1 MTRLTFILLLA
12 VVTVINAGA
21 ADSGTNIVN
30 YPRVSS
36 LSTNSFFVATDQNR
50 TTNKTV
56 SILASN
62 YVTQAQM
69 SVATNAL
76 GGVMATDAEVA
87 AAIAAHAAL
96 SDTLAELEAIFG
108 VNLLTSTEGDAAYSP
123 LTIDAS
129 GFNGNLTTSDNTLQE
144 VAQALDDLTGVGGSF
159 DGLTLDYNELAVSPT
174 STLELSW
181 NTNMN
186 SATLT
191 EAVTVTFT
199 DTPASGKSASIYLM
213 AHGDFNVG
221 ADVTWTGNTN
231 RVTSSTIN
239 LYEFSRVNGTNYG
252 ALLTRQVSTNEVQSY
267 STLLT
272 DFAALQTYAQNLSF
286 NNLDGTATIE
296 QIPYADDGEI
306 DAEKVVRSDDSR
318 LNANPFTILGYDT
331 TTNDTVKEFSG
342 WSLAIG
348 TNEVIHAKAEVFF
361 GGTTNTDRGGFT
373 IVGEASRTGTGALT
387 VHTGTTNISRIGT
400 TTDRDAYFDANG
412 NTFVLKLKGPAG
424 TTANWGV
431 DGRYRTITNGMDTV
445 AASSNTLTNGLVAY
459 WKMDEVADGTTP
471 VDRTDSW
478 VNGITLVDTAAAT
491 DDNPGK
497 LGNAAEF
504 ETGESN
510 TMAVATDHASL
521 DFTSS
526 FSVSLWARKETA
538 SVLEYLVSKW
548 NTGSQRSWNINCSAA
563 NVFGFAMSTDGGN
576 TAVVT
581 ASATTFGSVTINTY
595 YHIVATFDDTANEMK
610 IYVNGTPDTA
620 TQTGTPFNSTQP
632 VKVSGHTTTSSL
644 FDGRIDE
651 VAIWN
656 RAITSAEVAELYNSG
671 TGYEI
676 PLN

>member
-1 MTRLTFILLLA
+1 MLMKKLIVLTLISAVSAFGAQKKISELDAASTVTTNVYVATIVGDDATSTNYETMKIAAGLLLYGFL
-12 VVTVINAGA
+12 TNNTTLYFYMDGGVIKGY
-21 ADSGTNIVN
+21 STNIASAQITSLDATKLTGTIDTNRYSSQVILKDQVDSQAEFED
-30 YPRVSS
+30 RVGW
-36 LSTNSFFVATDQNR
+36 T
-50 TTNKTV
+50 
-56 SILASN
+56 
-62 YVTQAQM
+62 
-69 SVATNAL
+69 
-76 GGVMATDAEVA
+76 
-87 AAIAAHAAL
+87 IAA
-96 SDTLAELEAIFG
+96 G
-108 VNLLTSTEGDAAYSP
+108 
-123 LTIDAS
+123 
-129 GFNGNLTTSDNTLQE
+129 
-144 VAQALDDLTGVGGSF
+144 F
-159 DGLTLDYNELAVSPT
+159 DGLTHDYNELAAAPT
-174 STLELSW
+174 STLALSW

-213 AHGDFNVG
+213 THGDFNVG
-221 ADVTWTGNTN
+221 ADVIWTGNTN

-252 ALLTRQVSTNEVQSY
+252 ALLTRQISTNEVQSY

-272 DFAALQTYAQNLSF
+272 DFAALQIYAQNLSF

-306 DAEKVVRSDDSR
+306 SSEKVVRADDSR
-318 LNANPFTILGYDT
+318 LNSSPNTILEYYQ
-331 TTNDTVKEFSG
+331 TTNDTVYSS
-342 WSLAIG
+342 WSVGVG
-348 TNEVIHAKAEVFF
+348 TNEMIHAKAEVWF
-361 GGTTNTDRGGFT
+361 GAYTNTDRGGFT
-373 IVGEASRTGTGALT
+373 IVGEASRSTTNDL
-387 VHTGTTNISRIGT
+387 VLHTGITNISTMGT
-400 TTDRDAYFDANG
+400 TSGRDAYFDVSGTN
-412 NTFVLKLKGPAG
+412 FLLKLKGPN
-424 TTANWGV
+424 TIVNWRV
-431 DGRYRTITNGMDTV
+431 DGRYGVLTNADTT
-445 AASSNTLTNGLVAY
+445 ATPPSSNTLTNGLVAY
-459 WKMDEVADGTTP
+459 WKMDEAADGTTP

-478 VNGITLVDTAAAT
+478 GGYTLIDAAAAT

-497 LGNAAEF
+497 LGSAAEF
-504 ETGESN
+504 EASN
-510 TMAVATDHASL
+510 SETMAVATDVAAL

-548 NTGSQRSWNINCSAA
+548 NTGSQRSWNINCSGA
-563 NVFGFAMSTDGGN
+563 NIFQFAMSTDGGN

-581 ASATTFGSVTINTY
+581 AAATTFGSVTINTY
-595 YHIVATFDDTANEMK
+595 YHIVATFDDTADEMT
-610 IYVNGTPDTA
+610 IYVNGTPDTE

-651 VAIWN
+651 LAIWN